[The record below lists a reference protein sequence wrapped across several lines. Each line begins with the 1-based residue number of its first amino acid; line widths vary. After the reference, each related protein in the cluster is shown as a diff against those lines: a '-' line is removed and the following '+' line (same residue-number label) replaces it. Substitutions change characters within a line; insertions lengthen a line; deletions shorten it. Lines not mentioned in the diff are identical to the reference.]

1 MNSVGIVGLGS
12 RLRILIGSPVTYEQ
26 LVEIAEKASCT
37 VDQIEVVAPEN
48 FAQRNAELT
57 ETFTFVNRPPII
69 APEIKDIPEWQ
80 YAEPLKFGCRDNA
93 YYDKKMAK
101 RRKKN
106 KNKKTHRR

>member
-1 MNSVGIVGLGS
+1 MNSVGIVGMGS
-12 RLRILIGSPVTYEQ
+12 RPRILIGSPVTDEQ
-26 LVEIAEKASCT
+26 LMEIAEKANCS

-57 ETFTFVNRPPII
+57 ETFTFNMPPII
-69 APEIKDIPEWQ
+69 TPKIVDIPEWQ

-93 YYDKKMAK
+93 YYDKKTAK